1 MWNYNIKKGDTMKEF
16 RFIVEFKD
24 SSCDFRDQKANTE
37 DEAREKLMAHLIF
50 LHKSPLFKGKE
61 PLQCSIFCI
70 I

>member
-1 MWNYNIKKGDTMKEF
+1 MKEF

-24 SSCDFRDQKANTE
+24 MSCDFKDQKGNTE
-37 DEAREKLMAHLIF
+37 DEAREKLMSRLMF

-70 I
+70 L